1 MSRGIGGIYGNKGA
15 IVARMIVDDT
25 SLCFI
30 NVHLAAGQ
38 SAKAARNADLAGIME
53 DKAIFPEHDFLPFV
67 QGGDGTG
74 IMDHEMVI
82 LNGDLNVSR
91 TFSCLGNADIQ
102 YRIDQRRENVLS
114 NVQAGDLDY
123 LLEHDQLR
131 KEMRTNHAF
140 RLRSFEEAPIKF
152 APTYK
157 YNSGTNDY
165 DSSEKRRI
173 PAW

>member
-1 MSRGIGGIYGNKGA
+1 MSHISSRLMHRGIGGIYGNKGA

-82 LNGDLNVSR
+82 LNGDLNVSER
-91 TFSCLGNADIQ
+91 
-102 YRIDQRRENVLS
+102 
-114 NVQAGDLDY
+114 
-123 LLEHDQLR
+123 
-131 KEMRTNHAF
+131 MR
-140 RLRSFEEAPIKF
+140 
-152 APTYK
+152 
-157 YNSGTNDY
+157 
-165 DSSEKRRI
+165 
-173 PAW
+173 

>member
-1 MSRGIGGIYGNKGA
+1 MKRGIGGIYGNKGA

-82 LNGDLNVSR
+82 LNGDLNVRRGYLNQAWWALMSS
-91 TFSCLGNADIQ
+91 TVSIKDAKTSCQMCKLA
-102 YRIDQRRENVLS
+102 S
-114 NVQAGDLDY
+114 
-123 LLEHDQLR
+123 
-131 KEMRTNHAF
+131 
-140 RLRSFEEAPIKF
+140 
-152 APTYK
+152 
-157 YNSGTNDY
+157 
-165 DSSEKRRI
+165 
-173 PAW
+173 